1 MPPLLYLFCLV
12 NLVVGTGAFVMGG
25 ILGPVAAGLGSTVP
39 AVGQAMT
46 AYALATAVLAPVL
59 LVVTG
64 AWSRKQVML
73 LAMALFAAGNVLCAL
88 APSLPWL
95 LAGRVVMGMGAVFT
109 PVAAGL
115 AVAAV
120 PMARRGKA
128 LSLVFLGM
136 SLSYVIGVPLGAWV
150 AAHYDWHAPFWV
162 VAALAM
168 LMGLLLAALV
178 PQAAPAPAASFA
190 GVGAALRNPAVRRT
204 LLLTLLYF
212 TAIFTVFSY
221 IGPVLQA
228 LVPMST
234 ARLSIT
240 LAAFGLSGV
249 AGTLLGGWANDR
261 FGSLPT
267 LRAHLAVLAA
277 MMAAVPLCQGHYG
290 AMLLVFIVW
299 GVAGFG
305 LMPAQQSMLTALAP
319 PHAALLLS
327 LNASMLYLGTALGA
341 VVGGAATGLVGPA
354 RLAWAALPFALL
366 AAWLLRPGPEH
377 LRP

>member
-12 NLVVGTGAFVMGG
+12 NLVIGSGAFVIGG
-25 ILGPVAAGLGSTVP
+25 ILAQVATGLGSTVP

-46 AYALATAVLAPVL
+46 AYAMATALLAPL
-59 LVVTG
+59 ALVATG
-64 AWSRKQVML
+64 AWSRKKVML
-73 LAMALFAAGNVLCAL
+73 CALLLFAAGNALCAL
-88 APSLPWL
+88 ATSLPWL
-95 LAGRVVMGMGAVFT
+95 LAGRVLMGVGAVFT

-120 PMARRGKA
+120 PMARRGQA

-136 SLSYVIGVPLGAWV
+136 SLSYVVGVPLGAWV
-150 AAHYDWHAPFWV
+150 AAHFDWHMPFWV
-162 VAALAM
+162 VAGLAL
-168 LMGLLLAALV
+168 LMGLLLAVLV
-178 PQAAPAPAASFA
+178 PVAAPAPATSF
-190 GVGAALRNPAVRRT
+190 GGLGATLRRPDVRRM

-212 TAIFTVFSY
+212 TAIFSVFSY

-234 ARLSIT
+234 ERLSLT
-240 LAAFGLSGV
+240 LVAFGLSGV

-267 LRAHLAVLAA
+267 LRAHLATLAT
-277 MMAAVPLCQGHYG
+277 MMAAVPLCQGHH
-290 AMLLVFIVW
+290 ALVLLAFVMW

-305 LMPAQQSMLTALAP
+305 LMPPQQSLLTSLAP
-319 PHAALLLS
+319 PQAPLLLS

-341 VVGGAATGLVGPA
+341 VVGGAATGLLGTA
-354 RLAWAALPFALL
+354 RLAWAGLPFALVAL
-366 AAWLLRPGPEH
+366 WLLRPRSQPAS
-377 LRP
+377 P

>member
-1 MPPLLYLFCLV
+1 MPPLLVLFCLV
-12 NLVVGTGAFVMGG
+12 NLVVGSGAFVIGG
-25 ILGPVAAGLGSTVP
+25 ILGPVAAGLNSTVP

-46 AYALATAVLAPVL
+46 AYALATAVLAPL
-59 LVVTG
+59 LLIATG

-95 LAGRVVMGMGAVFT
+95 LAGRVLMGMGAVFT

-120 PMARRGKA
+120 PLARRGQA

-136 SLSYVIGVPLGAWV
+136 SLSYVVGVPLGAWI
-150 AAHYDWHAPFWV
+150 AAHFDWHMPFWV
-162 VAALAM
+162 VAGLSL

-178 PQAAPAPAASFA
+178 PKAAPAPVTSFA
-190 GVGAALRNPAVRRT
+190 GLGVTLRRAEVRRT

-212 TAIFTVFSY
+212 TAIFSVFSY

-234 ARLSIT
+234 ERLSLT
-240 LAAFGLSGV
+240 LVAFGLSGV

-267 LRAHLAVLAA
+267 LRAHLATLAA
-277 MMAAVPLCQGHYG
+277 MMALVPLCQGHYG
-290 AMLLVFIVW
+290 LLLLAFVVW

-305 LMPAQQSMLTALAP
+305 LMPPQQSQLTALAP
-319 PHAALLLS
+319 PQAPLLLS

-341 VVGGAATGLVGPA
+341 VVGGAATGLAGPA
-354 RLAWAALPFALL
+354 RLAWAGLPFALVAL
-366 AAWLLRPGPEH
+366 WLLRPGTP
-377 LRP
+377 PASP

>member
-12 NLVVGTGAFVMGG
+12 NLVVGTGAFIMGG

-136 SLSYVIGVPLGAWV
+136 SLSYVVGVPLGAWV
-150 AAHYDWHAPFWV
+150 AAHHDWHAPFWV